1 MGVFLRFQAALAMT
15 ESAAGAGILLNTSMS
30 NFLKKVPLERLVES
44 SELVIVAR
52 PAEPPARQEP
62 IDIAPPGSEPSAAF
76 PPFIRVRR
84 RFVVEEI
91 LQAKGDKRPPPVGVT
106 RAAIPALGDVIE
118 VDSASHD
125 YDLGVHRKRYVENV
139 HKITIH
145 ERYDP
150 EDLPE
155 KLSSSRL
162 VFLRHRGEGW
172 SFAFDS
178 GEEGLGH
185 RARVEKVLEEIE

>member
-1 MGVFLRFQAALAMT
+1 
-15 ESAAGAGILLNTSMS
+15 MS
-30 NFLKKVPLERLVES
+30 NYLKKVTFKCLVEF

-52 PAEPPARQEP
+52 PAEPPEMEEE
-62 IDIAPPGSEPSAAF
+62 IDITPPGSEPSAAL

-91 LQAKGDKRPPPVGVT
+91 LQPKSRKPPPPPSVRLTMT
-106 RAAIPALGDVIE
+106 RDATPALGDVIE

-125 YDLGVHRKRYVENV
+125 KDLGEHRKRYVEKV
-139 HKITIH
+139 DKIMIH

-155 KLSSSRL
+155 KRSSSRL
-162 VFLRHRGEGW
+162 VFLRRRGECW
-172 SFAFDS
+172 SFAYDP
-178 GEEGLGH
+178 GEEGLGL
-185 RARVEKVLEEIE
+185 RARVEKFLEGVE

>member
-1 MGVFLRFQAALAMT
+1 
-15 ESAAGAGILLNTSMS
+15 MS
-30 NFLKKVPLERLVES
+30 DYLKKVPLERLVQFS
-44 SELVIVAR
+44 QLVIVAR
-52 PAEPPARQEP
+52 PAEPPEIEEQ
-62 IDIAPPGSEPSAAF
+62 IDITPPGSEPSADF

-91 LQAKGDKRPPPVGVT
+91 LQPKSDQRPPPLGLT
-106 RAAIPALGDVIE
+106 RTRDATPALGDVIE
-118 VDSASHD
+118 VDSVSHD
-125 YDLGVHRKRYVENV
+125 YDLGVHRKRYVEHV

-162 VFLRHRGEGW
+162 VFLRRAGESW
-172 SFAFDS
+172 SFAFDP
-178 GEEGLGH
+178 GEEGLAL
-185 RARVEKVLEEIE
+185 RARVEKFLEGVE

>member
-1 MGVFLRFQAALAMT
+1 
-15 ESAAGAGILLNTSMS
+15 MS
-30 NFLKKVPLERLVES
+30 DYLKKVPLERLVEFS
-44 SELVIVAR
+44 QLVIVAR
-52 PAEPPARQEP
+52 PAEPPEREEP
-62 IDIAPPGSEPSAAF
+62 IDITPAGSEPSAAF

-91 LQAKGDKRPPPVGVT
+91 LQPKGGKRPPPLRLTMT
-106 RAAIPALGDVIE
+106 RHAIPVLGDVIE

-125 YDLGVHRKRYVENV
+125 YDLGVHRKRYVEDV

-145 ERYDP
+145 EVYDP

-155 KLSSSRL
+155 KLFSSRL
-162 VFLRHRGEGW
+162 VFLRRRGEGW

-178 GEEGLGH
+178 GEEGLGL
-185 RARVEKVLEEIE
+185 RARVEKVLEGVD